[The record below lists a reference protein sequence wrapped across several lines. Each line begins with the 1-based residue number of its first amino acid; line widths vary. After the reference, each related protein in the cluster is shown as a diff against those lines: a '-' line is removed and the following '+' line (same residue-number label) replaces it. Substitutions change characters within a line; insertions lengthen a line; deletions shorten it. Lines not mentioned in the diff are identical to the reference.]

1 MHPHAVAG
9 TMESIRTPSPPAD
22 ARVPH
27 ETPRGAD
34 GDIEGL
40 EPALSDV
47 LTPSKEDA
55 QPKQPTPGRRLAPVK
70 FTYGSGNLPQPA
82 PKGFRVVGGGRAMK
96 SPPPSPA
103 LKEQTS
109 NASEKFDGVLA
120 RGEGEDDPFRLSA
133 RDLDLREIIGTGAF
147 GRVHTAKWRNTPV
160 AVKVLFHDCSRDD
173 VGMFHKEIK
182 LMARLHHPNIAQF
195 LGYAKLGPDELVLV
209 LELFENGSLE
219 QYVPKERPGVR
230 TTLDFCRD
238 MARAVEYLH
247 NMRGPAIVVHRD
259 LKPPNFLVCKC
270 LRIKLGDFGIARNLS
285 SPRGLDLSSSGDGV
299 PRVSS
304 SSKLSSPGG
313 KTHFPASAKEARAA
327 AGDLDSS
334 RGPLDITGSEYDL
347 TTECGTARFMAPEV
361 ASPAPD
367 VARKRYREQADIF
380 SLGLVFYYVWER
392 KLPSVKGAL
401 NVDEHRAAINSGA
414 RPAFSRT
421 PKAIRALIEKMW
433 AFNPTDRASAAMV
446 STFLEACTV
455 KPSLTGLGVKA
466 P

>member
-22 ARVPH
+22 ARAPH
-27 ETPRGAD
+27 VTPRGAD

-47 LTPSKEDA
+47 LTPSKEE
-55 QPKQPTPGRRLAPVK
+55 PKRPTPGRRLPPVK
-70 FTYGSGNLPQPA
+70 FSYGSSNLPQPA
-82 PKGFRVVGGGRAMK
+82 PKRAMA
-96 SPPPSPA
+96 SPPPSP
-103 LKEQTS
+103 LPETPS
-109 NASEKFDGVLA
+109 NKSQDFDGVLA

-230 TTLDFCRD
+230 TTLSFCRD

-247 NMRGPAIVVHRD
+247 NMRGSLVVHRD

-285 SPRGLDLSSSGDGV
+285 SPRGLDLSRDGV

-304 SSKLSSPGG
+304 SSKMTDDG

-334 RGPLDITGSEYDL
+334 RGPLDLTDSGRGSEYDL

>member
-1 MHPHAVAG
+1 
-9 TMESIRTPSPPAD
+9 MERIRTPSPPTD
-22 ARVPH
+22 AKLSH

-34 GDIEGL
+34 GDIDGL

-47 LTPSKEDA
+47 LTPSKED
-55 QPKQPTPGRRLAPVK
+55 TPPGTLRKPIK
-70 FTYGSGNLPQPA
+70 FTYGSSNSLSSLPLPQAA
-82 PKGFRVVGGGRAMK
+82 PIDFRASGSSRAVA
-96 SPPPSPA
+96 SPPASPA
-103 LKEQTS
+103 ALRETPS
-109 NASEKFDGVLA
+109 NASEEFAGVLA
-120 RGEGEDDPFRLSA
+120 RGEGEEDPFRLSA
-133 RDLDLREIIGTGAF
+133 RDLDLREVIGTGAF

-160 AVKVLFHDCSRDD
+160 AVKVLFHDCSLDD
-173 VGMFHKEIK
+173 VNMFHKEIQ

-230 TTLDFCRD
+230 TTLEFCRD

-247 NMRGPAIVVHRD
+247 NMRTNIVVHRD

-270 LRIKLGDFGIARNLS
+270 LRIKLGDFGIARNLN
-285 SPRGLDLSSSGDGV
+285 SPRARLDASGHGI

-367 VARKRYREQADIF
+367 VARKKYREQADIF

-421 PKAIRALIEKMW
+421 PKAIRALIERMW
-433 AFNPTDRASAAMV
+433 AFNPDDRASAASV
-446 STFLEACTV
+446 SAFLEACTV

>member
-55 QPKQPTPGRRLAPVK
+55 PPKRPTPGRRLAPVK
-70 FTYGSGNLPQPA
+70 FSYGSSNLPQPA
-82 PKGFRVVGGGRAMK
+82 PKRAMA
-96 SPPPSPA
+96 SPPPSP
-103 LKEQTS
+103 LPETPS
-109 NASEKFDGVLA
+109 NKSQDFDGVLA

-173 VGMFHKEIK
+173 VDMFHKEIR

-230 TTLDFCRD
+230 TTLEFCRD

-247 NMRGPAIVVHRD
+247 GREPHITVHRD

-270 LRIKLGDFGIARNLS
+270 LRIKLGDFGIARNLN
-285 SPRGLDLSSSGDGV
+285 SPRGHGLDLSRDGI

-334 RGPLDITGSEYDL
+334 RGPLDITGSEYEL

-367 VARKRYREQADIF
+367 VARRKYREQADIF

-421 PKAIRALIEKMW
+421 PKAIRALIERMW

>member
-1 MHPHAVAG
+1 
-9 TMESIRTPSPPAD
+9 MEEIRTPSPPTEPK
-22 ARVPH
+22 VP
-27 ETPRGAD
+27 EQTPRGAD
-34 GDIEGL
+34 GDIDGL

-47 LTPSKEDA
+47 LTPSKQDG
-55 QPKQPTPGRRLAPVK
+55 TPPGTLRKPIK
-70 FTYGSGNLPQPA
+70 FTYGSSNSLSSLPLPQAA
-82 PKGFRVVGGGRAMK
+82 PIDFRASGSSRAVA
-96 SPPPSPA
+96 SPPASPA
-103 LKEQTS
+103 ALREQTS
-109 NASEKFDGVLA
+109 NASEKFDGVSF
-120 RGEGEDDPFRLSA
+120 EEDPFRLSA
-133 RDLDLREIIGTGAF
+133 RDLDLREVIGTGAF

-230 TTLDFCRD
+230 TTLEFCRD

-247 NMRGPAIVVHRD
+247 NMRTNIVVHRD

-270 LRIKLGDFGIARNLS
+270 LRIKLGDFGIARNLN
-285 SPRGLDLSSSGDGV
+285 SPRARLDASGGGI

-304 SSKLSSPGG
+304 SSKLSSKAGDLDSSRGPFFPG
-313 KTHFPASAKEARAA
+313 SAKEARAA

-334 RGPLDITGSEYDL
+334 RGPLDITGSEYEL

-367 VARKRYREQADIF
+367 VARKKYDNTADIF

-421 PKAIRALIEKMW
+421 PKAIRALIERMW